1 MWRCRARLPNVLGSF
16 LKFDDWSYVGCRLS
30 PRDRAIITEVN
41 ETAFSV
47 NFLETGGIGCS
58 ESCEKVVCHLGY
70 NDYRV
75 HGCGFFE
82 LIKCVIIFRFFL
94 RIVFRIN

>member
-1 MWRCRARLPNVLGSF
+1 MAGASRHQQNDVSLGRNAGSLLRRVSWILEVSVWRCRARLPNVLGSF

-30 PRDRAIITEVN
+30 PRDRAIIREVN

-58 ESCEKVVCHLGY
+58 ESCDKVVCHLG
-70 NDYRV
+70 
-75 HGCGFFE
+75 
-82 LIKCVIIFRFFL
+82 
-94 RIVFRIN
+94 